1 MTRRAACAL
10 ALVLAACAPPSNVS
24 VRDSTAPIGATT
36 RFDAAAFSG
45 DWQVAARFGP
55 APASVLSVQLDP
67 VSGHLTLN
75 GGGLGPAE
83 GVYQSDVPGVLTPV
97 EPGGATLVVM
107 WIDEDVETAAI
118 GTVSGSY
125 GALLDRDG
133 TIPPDRMQAARDI
146 FEFYGWNVAA
156 LVRTS
161 P

>member
-1 MTRRAACAL
+1 MIRRAACAL
-10 ALVLAACAPPSNVS
+10 ALVLAACAPPSKVP

-55 APASVLSVQLDP
+55 APTSVLSVQFDP
-67 VSGHLTLN
+67 ASGHLTLS
-75 GGGLGPAE
+75 GGGLGSAE
-83 GVYQSDVPGVLTPV
+83 GVYQADVPGVLTPV
-97 EPGGATLVVM
+97 GSGGAALVVM

-133 TIPPDRMQAARDI
+133 NIPPDRMQAARDI
-146 FEFYGWNVAA
+146 LEFYGWNVAA